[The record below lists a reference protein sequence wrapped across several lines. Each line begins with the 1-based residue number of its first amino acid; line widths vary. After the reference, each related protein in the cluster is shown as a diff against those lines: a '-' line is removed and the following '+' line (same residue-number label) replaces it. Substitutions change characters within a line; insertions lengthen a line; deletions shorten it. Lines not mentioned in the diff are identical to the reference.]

1 MDILNLN
8 DKNKDYLV
16 GQILELKEKLS
27 KKKAIVKKI
36 QGDLEAA
43 RRNNQNLKQ
52 KINYLRLRIVE
63 RHKAEV

>member
-8 DKNKDYLV
+8 EKNKDYLV
-16 GQILELKEKLS
+16 AQILELKEKLS
-27 KKKAIVKKI
+27 KKKAIAKKI
-36 QGDLEAA
+36 QGDLEAS

-63 RHKAEV
+63 RHRA

>member
-8 DKNKDYLV
+8 EKNKDYLI
-16 GQILELKEKLS
+16 GQILELKAKLS

-36 QGDLEAA
+36 QGDLEAS

>member
-1 MDILNLN
+1 MDILNLSE
-8 DKNKDYLV
+8 KNKDYLV

-27 KKKAIVKKI
+27 RKKAIVKKV

-52 KINYLRLRIVE
+52 KIGYLRLRIVE
-63 RHKAEV
+63 RHRAEV

>member
-1 MDILNLN
+1 MDILNLSE
-8 DKNKDYLV
+8 KNKDYLV

-27 KKKAIVKKI
+27 RKKAIVKKI

-52 KINYLRLRIVE
+52 KIGYLRLRIVE
-63 RHKAEV
+63 RHKVEV